1 MKNQMMTMIVVM
13 FQICIAL
20 YIILS
25 ICNFNEY
32 FMFNIYSL
40 HVFLFE
46 YCVINNCINLV
57 ILLSIN
63 KKKGLIA
70 LLAPYI
76 SRSCDFG
83 PLTN

>member
-1 MKNQMMTMIVVM
+1 MKNQMKTMIVGM

-46 YCVINNCINLV
+46 YCLINNNINLV
-57 ILLSIN
+57 ILLLIN
-63 KKKGLIA
+63 KNK
-70 LLAPYI
+70 
-76 SRSCDFG
+76 
-83 PLTN
+83 

>member
-1 MKNQMMTMIVVM
+1 MKTMIVVM

-46 YCVINNCINLV
+46 YVINNNINLV

-63 KKKGLIA
+63 KKK
-70 LLAPYI
+70 
-76 SRSCDFG
+76 
-83 PLTN
+83 